1 MPSLSFEVGAIF
13 IIEDRATAA
22 LAEIGRAFESLGE
35 LAASIEE
42 KLMGIGEGAFA
53 PMLAGIERA
62 SSATKLMVE
71 QVGAVADAWGRATGA
86 AERYGTAAGVSG
98 GGGQRGPGGGGRGR
112 RGLSDEE
119 RAERNMRREAE
130 EDDREFNRRRTYT
143 RRMGEYENQLRGP
156 PNDGPV
162 GPPGRPYWG
171 QGDDWANAAEEN
183 RRFRGRGDDGLSI
196 PPPPRT
202 GVTDF
207 TRARQPLPPR
217 DRFNFD
223 EPPPTPPTARDGG
236 GRGGRGSGGHGDD
249 FIQTIVDYELLH
261 MAFKAAGGEQQAL
274 FRGAKAFDIDPTSP
288 EGVAAM
294 GALREA
300 ARDAAAG
307 TSYKES
313 GTAAGIPLLAGPFGL
328 SGPEGV
334 AAFSKIYPGAAR
346 AAEGMELLDPRST
359 FSATLP
365 AMVEFAHESRQYEPE
380 KLARQYDVLGAITS
394 LVPHTTFAAEA
405 GAMSYV
411 VPMARAAGI
420 SPEHTAVLVGSL
432 QQAGL
437 RGTIAATTLRQELVG
452 LTRGGGPM
460 QAHTSRAMRHET
472 HEFEN
477 AMKLQP
483 GGQAAVKMLKGSD
496 HVVAMH
502 EVGLLDP
509 KGNQTF
515 LYTAADAAADTSG
528 ETKKGGINVDR
539 ANKIFAE
546 WAHGKDPAKVSE
558 EAYKLFGVRGEQAPE
573 ILGAILHSGEKDYVG
588 QFGRNVSSRVNVP
601 GGFLGNVRDQMSQT
615 ANQEAGQVVSRFNDV
630 MSHLAD
636 ATLPAFQG
644 VMEKA
649 LIPFMNRL
657 GVLTSPDEKGNY
669 TNPQKIA
676 GFSLGGALIGG
687 VAGGALGL
695 LGLGA
700 GIVPGAMGGAML
712 GGAIGAGGST
722 GYLMGDK
729 VKAFF
734 NPEQSGGPFTLPNP
748 GPGPRRGTFPHASF
762 ESGPGSVINQTIT
775 LGPVTMN
782 GVPDDSSLRG
792 IIDRLTKGLHDA
804 LSHMT
809 SDATG
814 SSMSPY
820 TQPGPF

>member
-1 MPSLSFEVGAIF
+1 MASLTFEVGAVF
-13 IIEDRATAA
+13 IIEDRGTAA

-35 LAASIEE
+35 LAARIEE

-62 SSATKLMVE
+62 SSATGVMIE
-71 QVGAVADAWGRATGA
+71 QVGAVADAWGRATSA
-86 AERYGTAAGVSG
+86 AERYGTAAGATG
-98 GGGQRGPGGGGRGR
+98 GAGPRGGGGRGGR
-112 RGLSDEE
+112 LSDEE
-119 RAERNMRREAE
+119 LEAREAARQLTEDRRNAEAINRNENQIYSRQEAAARRENV
-130 EDDREFNRRRTYT
+130 DRDRAA
-143 RRMGEYENQLRGP
+143 
-156 PNDGPV
+156 NDGPI

-171 QGDDWANAAEEN
+171 QGDDWVNAAEEN
-183 RRFRGRGDDGLSI
+183 RRFRRGDDGITI

-202 GVTDF
+202 GITTTDRGRG
-207 TRARQPLPPR
+207 TPPPLVDYV
-217 DRFNFD
+217 DRD
-223 EPPPTPPTARDGG
+223 EPSKTPNKKEKAGG
-236 GRGGRGSGGHGDD
+236 SRGDD

-274 FRGAKAFDIDPTSP
+274 YRGAKAFDMDPTSS
-288 EGVAAM
+288 EGQAAM
-294 GALREA
+294 ATLREA

-313 GTAAGIPLLAGPFGL
+313 ATAAGIPLLAGPFGL
-328 SGPEGV
+328 SGSAGV
-334 AAFSKIYPGAAR
+334 AAFAKIYPGAAR

-365 AMVEFAHESRQYEPE
+365 AMVEFAHESRQYEPD
-380 KLARQYDVLGAITS
+380 KLARQYDILGAITS

-460 QAHTSRAMRHET
+460 QAHTSRAMRSET
-472 HEFEN
+472 REFEN
-477 AMKLQP
+477 AMRMQP
-483 GGQAAVKMLKGSD
+483 GGHAAVNMLKGSE
-496 HVVAMH
+496 HVKAMH
-502 EVGLLDP
+502 EVGLLDS

-515 LYTAADAAADTSG
+515 LYTAQDAAADASG
-528 ETKKGGINVDR
+528 ETKQGGINIDR

-546 WAHGKDPAKVSE
+546 WAHGKNPAKVSE

-573 ILGAILHSGEKDYVG
+573 ILGAILRSGETDYVG
-588 QFGRNVSSRVNVP
+588 KFGQNVANRVNVP
-601 GGFLGNVRDQMSQT
+601 GGFLGNVRDQMSRT
-615 ANQEAGQVVSRFNDV
+615 ANQEVGQVASRFNDIL
-630 MSHLAD
+630 SHLAD

-644 VMEKA
+644 AMEKA
-649 LIPFMNRL
+649 LIPFLNKL
-657 GVLTSPDEKGNY
+657 GALTAPDQSGNY
-669 TNPQKIA
+669 SPGQKIA
-676 GFSLGGALIGG
+676 GFSGAGALIGG
-687 VAGGALGL
+687 VVGGGLGL
-695 LGLGA
+695 LGLGV
-700 GIVPGAMGGAML
+700 GIIPGAAAGAAFGGAV
-712 GGAIGAGGST
+712 GGGGST
-722 GYLMGDK
+722 GYLYGDNIK
-729 VKAFF
+729 DFF
-734 NPEQSGGPFTLPNP
+734 KGHSDGTLNHDLRFPMFR
-748 GPGPRRGTFPHASF
+748 PGPRPENLPTSAKQGDNIT
-762 ESGPGSVINQTIT
+762 VT

-792 IIDRLTKGLHDA
+792 IIDKLTKGLHDA

-809 SDATG
+809 SEAHGPDV
-814 SSMSPY
+814 SMY

>member
-1 MPSLSFEVGAIF
+1 MGAVF
-13 IIEDRATAA
+13 IIEDRATAT
-22 LAEIGRAFESLGE
+22 LVEIGRAFESLGE
-35 LAASIEE
+35 LAGSIEE

-62 SSATKLMVE
+62 SSATKLMID
-71 QVGAVADAWGRATGA
+71 QVGAVADAWGRAAGA
-86 AERYGTAAGVSG
+86 AERYGTAAGVSSG
-98 GGGQRGPGGGGRGR
+98 GAGPRGGGGRSR
-112 RGLSDEE
+112 LSDEE
-119 RAERNMRREAE
+119 RANREMRREAE

-143 RRMGEYENQLRGP
+143 RRMGEYENQLTGP
-156 PNDGPV
+156 RDDGPI

-171 QGDDWANAAEEN
+171 QGDDWVNAAEEN
-183 RRFRGRGDDGLSI
+183 RRFRRGDDGITI

-202 GVTDF
+202 GITTTDRGRG
-207 TRARQPLPPR
+207 TPPPLVDYV
-217 DRFNFD
+217 DRD
-223 EPPPTPPTARDGG
+223 EPSKTPNKKERAGG
-236 GRGGRGSGGHGDD
+236 SRGDD

-274 FRGAKAFDIDPTSP
+274 YRGAKAFDLDPTSS
-288 EGVAAM
+288 EGQAAM
-294 GALREA
+294 ATLREA

-313 GTAAGIPLLAGPFGL
+313 ATAAGIPLLAGPFGL
-328 SGPEGV
+328 SGPAGV
-334 AAFSKIYPGAAR
+334 SAFAKIYPGAAR

-365 AMVEFAHESRQYEPE
+365 AMVEFAHESRQYEPD
-380 KLARQYDVLGAITS
+380 KLARQYDILGAITS

-460 QAHTSRAMRHET
+460 QAHTSRAMRSET
-472 HEFEN
+472 REFEN
-477 AMKLQP
+477 AMRMQP
-483 GGQAAVKMLKGSD
+483 GGHAAVNMLKGSE
-496 HVVAMH
+496 HVKAMH
-502 EVGLLDP
+502 EVGLLDS

-515 LYTAADAAADTSG
+515 LYTAQDAAADASG
-528 ETKKGGINVDR
+528 ETKQGGINIDR

-546 WAHGKDPAKVSE
+546 WAHGKDPAEVSE

-573 ILGAILHSGEKDYVG
+573 ILGAILRSGETDYVG
-588 QFGRNVSSRVNVP
+588 KFGENVANRVNVP
-601 GGFLGNVRDQMSQT
+601 GGFLGNVRDQMSRT
-615 ANQEAGQVVSRFNDV
+615 ANQEAGQIASRFNDIL
-630 MSHLAD
+630 SHLAD

-644 VMEKA
+644 AMEKA
-649 LIPFMNRL
+649 LIPFLNKL
-657 GVLTSPDEKGNY
+657 GALTAPDAQGNY
-669 TNPQKIA
+669 TSGQKIA
-676 GFSLGGALIGG
+676 GYSGAGALIGG
-687 VAGGALGL
+687 VVGGALGL

-700 GIVPGAMGGAML
+700 GIIPGAAAGAAL

-722 GYLMGDK
+722 GYFMGDK
-729 VKAFF
+729 VNAFF
-734 NPEQSGGPFTLPNP
+734 DPEHSGGPFTLPP
-748 GPGPRRGTFPHASF
+748 TSGPGPRRGTSVM
-762 ESGPGSVINQTIT
+762 SGVMPLDPMSGATINQTIT

-782 GVPDDSSLRG
+782 GVPDDSSLKG

-809 SDATG
+809 SDAHG
-814 SSMSPY
+814 PDMSMY